1 MEKKRE
7 KWWWINCINVRETR
21 RQKRGFG
28 HSWQANRLFFR
39 VLMLHSRQFTLQKL
53 SQWSSFFLL
62 LLSSILTLY
71 LLQMHLKFF
80 VLFIRGLYCDCE
92 LELERANGFNRNDKC
107 KNHKKRFAT
116 GLRARILSCK
126 WLSIDW
132 KDDVRIVGSSPCSK
146 LAPVLASFS
155 ADLASELRKLVAIK
169 VGCKWPLKV
178 YVAREKNHFL

>member
-1 MEKKRE
+1 MWGKQGDKRE
-7 KWWWINCINVRETR
+7 ALSIHDKLIDFFLGCWCCTVGNLRYKN
-21 RQKRGFG
+21 FL
-28 HSWQANRLFFR
+28 SWVHF
-39 VLMLHSRQFTLQKL
+39 
-53 SQWSSFFLL
+53 FFLL

-80 VLFIRGLYCDCE
+80 VLFIRGLYCE
-92 LELERANGFNRNDKC
+92 SERANGFNRNDKC